1 MAPKRINTRQ
11 RLMTELM
18 SCQEENET
26 YLYLRLVNDE
36 DLLHWEAVLKGPN
49 GTPYEGGLWHLNITI
64 PPDYPYAPPNIRFT
78 TKIVHPNIEFQT
90 GKICLSLLDS
100 EWSPAGAGGLSGTL
114 TTIQQLLMDPNL
126 DSPLNPDIAVLLRN
140 GDFAAWESFVQ
151 YWTET
156 ERWEGGLSAG
166 R

>member
-18 SCQEENET
+18 SCQEENDT

-36 DLLHWEAVLKGPN
+36 DLLRWEAVLKGPN
-49 GTPYEGGLWHLNITI
+49 GTPYEGGRWHLDITI
-64 PPDYPYAPPNIRFT
+64 PTDYPYTPPNIRFT

-126 DSPLNPDIAVLLRN
+126 DSPLNPDVAVLLRN
-140 GDFAAWESFVQ
+140 GDIVAWESFIR
-151 YWTET
+151 YWTEA
-156 ERWEGGLSAG
+156 ERWEEGVSAG